1 MADFMAT
8 AMYRRL
14 NPRLVLLD
22 LDGTLVDTA
31 PDLAE
36 AANHVLATLG
46 RPAVDMP
53 VIRGFIGNGV
63 RELVRRALAIQG
75 EPSEAEVDAA
85 MPVFSAYYGKHLQ
98 KHSRVYPGVQE
109 TLESLGRQGRL
120 LVCITNKAARF
131 TEPLLENL
139 GLRGYF
145 DLVLSGDTLPKKK
158 PDPLPLRHA
167 AGHFG
172 LDVAQGLL
180 VGDSVND
187 TQAARAAGMPVV
199 CVSYGYRG
207 EMPVENLA
215 ADAVIDSM
223 GELLGLLAEG

>member
-1 MADFMAT
+1 MAT
-8 AMYRRL
+8 AL
-14 NPRLVLLD
+14 KAFPDPRLVLLD

-36 AANHVLATLG
+36 AANHVLETLG
-46 RPAVDMP
+46 RPAAEMP

-75 EPSEAEVDAA
+75 EPTEAEVDAA

-98 KHSRVYPGVQE
+98 KHSQVYPGVRE
-109 TLESLGRQGRL
+109 TLELLGEQGRL

-145 DLVLSGDTLPKKK
+145 DLVLSGDTLPRKK
-158 PDPLPLRHA
+158 PDPLPLLHA
-167 AGHFG
+167 VGHFG
-172 LDVAQGLL
+172 LDVTQGLL

-207 EMPVENLA
+207 DIPVESLA
-215 ADAVIDSM
+215 ADAVIDNM
-223 GELLGLLAEG
+223 AELLGLLR